1 MFGVIYG
8 LRNAARLR
16 WKVLSEGQLNNAN
29 YAGRPSMCRNCGAL
43 IGTDE
48 TMCSLCGAPKPLAA
62 TPQAQAPSQ
71 AVQDH
76 ETVRFARAILSR
88 PYIFTIIFL
97 VANIFIFLLMWSSS
111 GLNSVTLWEPPQHVL
126 IAYGAKLNYLVKQH
140 QEWWRFVTPVFIHIG
155 LAHLL
160 VNMYGL
166 WMIGPYVER
175 LYGSARFVALWVG
188 TGIAGVLA
196 SYLSVRPEM
205 AVGPVGRFLFRTT
218 DGPSAGA
225 SGALFG
231 LIGVLFVFGIK
242 FRRELPEGFKRAF
255 GTGLLPVILINLAI
269 GYIGRGFIDNAAH
282 LGGLLSGAL
291 FALFINYK
299 RPGERASVAVLW
311 HILQAVA
318 LALVVVSFV
327 QVARHFHDYDSAS
340 LNPVATNQ
348 PLASN
353 NTESAIAHL
362 NALGTGQ
369 TAFVNAFNQGDASGI
384 DAALEQID
392 NAPRLDEK
400 AEDLRGELKSLLAR
414 VRKFVGTKAEGRTQ
428 AQARD
433 KERQKLLTDFTAWQ
447 KKQLEWITTEGENY
461 GIKLRESNTS
471 KSDSGNAK

>member
-1 MFGVIYG
+1 
-8 LRNAARLR
+8 
-16 WKVLSEGQLNNAN
+16 
-29 YAGRPSMCRNCGAL
+29 MCRNCGAL

-48 TMCSLCGAPKPLAA
+48 TSCSLCGAPKTLAV
-62 TPQAQAPSQ
+62 TPPSQ
-71 AVQDH
+71 AARLQPVHDH

-97 VANIFIFLLMWSSS
+97 IANIFVFLLMWSSS
-111 GLNSVTLWEPPQHVL
+111 GLNSVTLWEPPFPVL
-126 IAYGAKLNYLVKQH
+126 VAYGAKLNYLVKEH

-175 LYGSARFVALWVG
+175 LYGSAKFVALWVG

-196 SYLSVRPEM
+196 SYLSVQPEM
-205 AVGPVGRFLFRTT
+205 AVGPIGRFLFRTT

-291 FALFINYK
+291 FALVIGYK
-299 RPGERASVAVLW
+299 RPGERASVAVFW
-311 HILQAVA
+311 HILQG
-318 LALVVVSFV
+318 LALVLVAVSFV
-327 QVARHFHDYDSAS
+327 QVARHFHDYDSA
-340 LNPVATNQ
+340 LNPAATNESV
-348 PLASN
+348 ASN
-353 NTESAIAHL
+353 AQASAISHL
-362 NALGTGQ
+362 QALGAGE
-369 TAFVNAFNQGDASGI
+369 TAFINAFDREDVSGI
-384 DAALEQID
+384 ETALEQID
-392 NAPRLDEK
+392 RAPRLDEK
-400 AEDLRGELKSLLAR
+400 TENLRGELKSLLVR
-414 VRKFVGTKAEGRTQ
+414 VKKFTETKPEGRKQ
-428 AQARD
+428 MQARI
-433 KERQKLLTDFTAWQ
+433 KEKQKLRADFTAWQ
-447 KKQLEWITTEGENY
+447 KKQFEWIRTEGANY
-461 GIKLRESNTS
+461 GIKLQQSDTS
-471 KSDSGNAK
+471 ELN